1 MPPEPA
7 LLAEAAHWVDSW
19 QEPTGHTNYD
29 AALQMAERYMEAD
42 CEYIFS
48 DGLSDYAVVLL
59 EVNSSTCPCFA
70 LQYSTAQLQVF
81 YICWA
86 VCEYRWHSICCF
98 LEASAHVCMYFVII
112 PSSYHMVP

>member
-1 MPPEPA
+1 MPAEPA
-7 LLAEAAHWVDSW
+7 LLAEAARWVDSW

-59 EVNSSTCPCFA
+59 EVNLSVCPLFVLQSCSVQLWVAATTCW
-70 LQYSTAQLQVF
+70 Q
-81 YICWA
+81 W
-86 VCEYRWHSICCF
+86 
-98 LEASAHVCMYFVII
+98 
-112 PSSYHMVP
+112 

>member
-1 MPPEPA
+1 MTTSDCCVLQKTQAGKLVPAEPA
-7 LLAEAAHWVDSW
+7 LLAEAARWVGDW

-59 EVNSSTCPCFA
+59 EVSRSR
-70 LQYSTAQLQVF
+70 STA
-81 YICWA
+81 
-86 VCEYRWHSICCF
+86 
-98 LEASAHVCMYFVII
+98 ASCDTTWD
-112 PSSYHMVP
+112 

>member
-1 MPPEPA
+1 MQRTQAGRLVPVEPA
-7 LLAEAAHWVDSW
+7 LLAEAGRWVNSW

-59 EVNSSTCPCFA
+59 EVNFSAVLLLLTIPCVHSDCRF
-70 LQYSTAQLQVF
+70 F
-81 YICWA
+81 YNT
-86 VCEYRWHSICCF
+86 
-98 LEASAHVCMYFVII
+98 L
-112 PSSYHMVP
+112 